1 MICGEC
7 GRELEAGAKFCSIC
21 GRSGVDAANTERKY
35 CSECGLE
42 RAPNHSFCPKCGSQY
57 PDQQAR
63 KVPVQQ
69 SPISQG
75 PNYGYPANL
84 QKGNAIPFP
93 TAQPASNPVY
103 HPKTQLPVV
112 IGAISAFLGLVGY
125 CSPWLVN
132 TSVSMNGRSF
142 FEGTITFLI
151 SLAALTMALRNLKKV
166 PTTTISLLFVAFGLA
181 VFTIALYVYSVI
193 VAYELEAGA
202 GFYFSLISGVGLV
215 LTGVW
220 CFSTGKGIGKGRM
233 QNM

>member
-1 MICGEC
+1 
-7 GRELEAGAKFCSIC
+7 
-21 GRSGVDAANTERKY
+21 
-35 CSECGLE
+35 
-42 RAPNHSFCPKCGSQY
+42 
-57 PDQQAR
+57 
-63 KVPVQQ
+63 
-69 SPISQG
+69 
-75 PNYGYPANL
+75 
-84 QKGNAIPFP
+84 
-93 TAQPASNPVY
+93 
-103 HPKTQLPVV
+103 
-112 IGAISAFLGLVGY
+112 
-125 CSPWLVN
+125 
-132 TSVSMNGRSF
+132 MNGRSF

-233 QNM
+233 QNMLFVYLLGKEMVGERAGLVAMEFRNSN